1 MLADHVL
8 KTKIEYK
15 IHRNKRF
22 KIYLS
27 KSTTWS
33 IKELFQHYM
42 TNGEFKDLPRRLV
55 SDKVLRDEVFNIAKN
70 RKDVRYQRG
79 FDLVVSKFCF
89 IKSILVM
96 LLHVQINLLIKVKLY
111 QTNNWLKNCTN
122 QLLENVKNVKYY
134 ISGADLAD
142 TLLISKY

>member
-1 MLADHVL
+1 
-8 KTKIEYK
+8 
-15 IHRNKRF
+15 
-22 KIYLS
+22 
-27 KSTTWS
+27 
-33 IKELFQHYM
+33 M

-111 QTNNWLKNCTN
+111 QTNNLLKNCTN
-122 QLLENVKNVKYY
+122 QLLENVKNVKCY

>member
-1 MLADHVL
+1 
-8 KTKIEYK
+8 
-15 IHRNKRF
+15 
-22 KIYLS
+22 
-27 KSTTWS
+27 
-33 IKELFQHYM
+33 M

-134 ISGADLAD
+134 ISGVDLAD

>member
-1 MLADHVL
+1 
-8 KTKIEYK
+8 
-15 IHRNKRF
+15 
-22 KIYLS
+22 
-27 KSTTWS
+27 
-33 IKELFQHYM
+33 M

-55 SDKVLRDEVFNIAKN
+55 SDKVLRDEAFNIAKN

>member
-1 MLADHVL
+1 
-8 KTKIEYK
+8 
-15 IHRNKRF
+15 
-22 KIYLS
+22 
-27 KSTTWS
+27 
-33 IKELFQHYM
+33 M

-142 TLLISKY
+142 ALLISKY